1 MMPGFR
7 HAGRLA
13 RFGQRQLRREG
24 WSHLFLCAHR
34 SRGRC
39 RLEASR
45 ECSVYFGTGVSDEL
59 GEDGKTADNDAS
71 CNLSQRPQAHY
82 DDIVADVWVFDN
94 FPGVVCP

>member
-1 MMPGFR
+1 M
-7 HAGRLA
+7 
-13 RFGQRQLRREG
+13 
-24 WSHLFLCAHR
+24 
-34 SRGRC
+34 
-39 RLEASR
+39 
-45 ECSVYFGTGVSDEL
+45 SDEL